1 MDTRYFKRATYTVQ
15 RRKCEDLGTKLSHKL
30 LTSFIPLSPHYY
42 AHCPDMVQ
50 HVDISFSRVQIV
62 TTDKGNPRGLT
73 AIAFVMISCPS
84 DESKSL
90 SNYSGEEFP
99 KNISESFILGPIHQ
113 LSVYKPLQVSSSF
126 FKSSH
131 THEETE
137 VVCLWSQCGSFPLAS
152 LMENSFSWIWRNHP
166 LEW

>member
-1 MDTRYFKRATYTVQ
+1 MRGSRNKA
-15 RRKCEDLGTKLSHKL
+15 LLSHKL
-30 LTSFIPLSPHYY
+30 LTSFIPLSPHHY

-50 HVDISFSRVQIV
+50 HIDILFSRVQIV

-90 SNYSGEEFP
+90 SNYSEKEFP

-137 VVCLWSQCGSFPLAS
+137 AVCL
-152 LMENSFSWIWRNHP
+152 
-166 LEW
+166 